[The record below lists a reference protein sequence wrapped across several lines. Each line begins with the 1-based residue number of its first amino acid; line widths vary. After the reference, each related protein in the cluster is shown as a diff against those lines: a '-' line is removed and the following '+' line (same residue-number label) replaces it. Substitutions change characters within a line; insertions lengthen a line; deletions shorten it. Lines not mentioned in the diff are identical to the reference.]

1 MKVKQIVFT
10 KKDTAELINVEIN
23 DAINED
29 EVLVKTAFSTISCGT
44 EKANITGDPTVS
56 IGSTGE
62 AVFPRYLGYSSSGI
76 VVKKGVNVTDVEVGD
91 SVAVFAGYHKSYN
104 LVNKSQIVKLPEN
117 ADLNSAA
124 MAYIATFPLAAI
136 RKTSLEAGEPALVM
150 GLGILGL
157 IGVSILRACGA
168 VPIIA
173 ADPKKERREMALKFG
188 ADYALDPLD
197 KDFAHKV
204 KELTGGG
211 AKVAI
216 EVTGVGAGLNGALD
230 CMQKFGRVALLGC
243 TRNSSFEVDYYRKV
257 HGPGISLIGAHTVAR
272 PQLESSHGM
281 YTHSDDI
288 AVILKMCAME
298 RLNLKD
304 MISKVYNPK
313 EAPEVYTNLI
323 NNSKFPVVVQ
333 FDWSTTE

>member
-1 MKVKQIVFT
+1 MEVKQIVFT
-10 KKDTAELINVEIN
+10 KKDTAELLNVEIN
-23 DAINED
+23 DVLSPD

-44 EKANITGDPTVS
+44 ERANITGDPVVS

-62 AVFPRYLGYSSSGI
+62 AVFPRYLGYSSSGV
-76 VVKKGVNVTDVEVGD
+76 VVKKGENVTEVDVGD
-91 SVAVFAGYHKSYN
+91 KVSVYAGYHKSYN
-104 LVNKSQIVKLPEN
+104 LVNKNNVVKLPEN

-124 MAYIATFPLAAI
+124 MAYIATFPLAAV
-136 RKTSLEAGEPALVM
+136 RKTHLEAGESAIVM

-168 VPIIA
+168 VPVIA
-173 ADPKKERREMALKFG
+173 ADPKSERREMALKFG
-188 ADYALDPLD
+188 ADYALDPLAE
-197 KDFAHKV
+197 DFADKV

-272 PQLESSHGM
+272 PMIESSHGM
-281 YTHSDDI
+281 YTHYDDI
-288 AVILKMCAME
+288 SAILKMCAMG
-298 RLNLKD
+298 RINLKD
-304 MISKVYNPK
+304 MISNIYNPQ
-313 EAPEVYTNLI
+313 EALDVYTNLI
-323 NNSKFPVVVQ
+323 NDSKFPIVVQ
-333 FDWSTTE
+333 FDWTKTE